1 MFRHSPSSHSHP
13 PQLQQ
18 YDFLVREKIADGAL
32 ISKWRKPGYD
42 YLCSMLAIDTRGTNF
57 GTTALCRVP
66 RAQRAP
72 TARDAP
78 SNLTGCVSC
87 ATCDCK
93 SGGALWWNSDLHG
106 EEEEEGAEWAPVGGA
121 APASGGSG
129 GGPPV
134 LPAGLL
140 PGVGGGGSRKRDAPD
155 DDDEYGDD
163 DDDGLDDDVRKR
175 LAVLKD
181 AGGG

>member
-1 MFRHSPSSHSHP
+1 M
-13 PQLQQ
+13 
-18 YDFLVREKIADGAL
+18 REKIADGAL
-32 ISKWRKPGYD
+32 ISKWRKPGFD

-66 RAQRAP
+66 RSQRAP

-93 SGGALWWNSDLHG
+93 SGGPLWWNSDLNG
-106 EEEEEGAEWAPVGGA
+106 EEEEEEGAAWAPVGGA
-121 APASGGSG
+121 APAPGGSG

-134 LPAGLL
+134 LAAGLL
-140 PGVGGGGSRKRDAPD
+140 PGVGGGSRKRDAPD
-155 DDDEYGDD
+155 DDDD